1 MYILGLTS
9 KPRRVA
15 VIIGNSYT
23 RKDVTPRDSQREL
36 PHLPS
41 SLADVYKLK
50 KVFEHLQF
58 FTIVKCNMT
67 QAEFL
72 ESLLFPLTHS
82 FDAQTCHRFVFVFCG
97 HGGEDF
103 VYCEDE
109 KCIKFSDIIEYISNY
124 TSLKNV
130 PRLFFFDVS
139 RNAGT
144 IPCMEDTNW
153 QSQISTVGDVL
164 VAFSTSTGYQALE
177 SYEGSLW
184 TNMLAIK
191 LITCAKD
198 VHEVIMEANEELV
211 TIIQSR
217 GIPCLQQPELFDK
230 LSTTVNLLNES
241 SKKHVKKFSYL
252 HTTFDYQFLRAFHNF
267 LCLLYIH

>member
-1 MYILGLTS
+1 M
-9 KPRRVA
+9 
-15 VIIGNSYT
+15 IIGNSYT
-23 RKDVTPRDSQREL
+23 RKDATLRDSQREL
-36 PHLPS
+36 LHLPS

-50 KVFEHLQF
+50 KVFEYLQF
-58 FTIVKCNMT
+58 FTVVKCNMT
-67 QAEFL
+67 QAELL

-82 FDAQTCHRFVFVFCG
+82 FSTQTCHRFVFIFCG

-109 KCIKFSDIIEYISNY
+109 KCIKFSDIIEFVSNY
-124 TSLKNV
+124 TPLKNV
-130 PRLFFFDVS
+130 PRLFFFDIS

-144 IPCMEDTNW
+144 IPCMEDCNW
-153 QSQISTVGDVL
+153 QSQISTVSNVL

-211 TIIQSR
+211 TTIQSR

-241 SKKHVKKFSYL
+241 SKNHVKHSRVIVCNFELGQSAYL
-252 HTTFDYQFLRAFHNF
+252 NQMVTIFQVMWLDG
-267 LCLLYIH
+267 